1 MNNKITFA
9 FLTFT
14 LLQFSAFGQEKFQVG
29 ITSIF
34 TVPSEELKKA
44 VYNQAGGLGIG
55 FGTNV
60 LFNPKGSKGYSPV
73 FFGVDFNY
81 VTFGRDK
88 QEQTSNNPPYK
99 TSFNYYSISGMSR
112 LFLSDKTEGFTPF
125 VDGILGLKVFNTR
138 TKIDKNFFDTVVWD
152 EEEEVINTTNDSGL
166 GYGLGLGFYTRK
178 DKSAGGDFASFSV
191 RVMYLWG
198 DKSSYVKRGSVK
210 VIDNSRV
217 EYETGYTRTNMILIQ
232 LGINIF

>member
-1 MNNKITFA
+1 MKNNIP
-9 FLTFT
+9 LT
-14 LLQFSAFGQEKFQVG
+14 LLAFVMLGYCARAQETVQVG
-29 ITSIF
+29 ITGAF

-44 VYNQAGGLGIG
+44 VYNPAGGLGIG

-60 LFNPKGSKGYSPV
+60 LFNPKGRKGYSPV

-88 QEQTSNNPPYK
+88 QEQTSNSPPYK
-99 TSFNYYSISGMSR
+99 TSYNYYSISGLSR
-112 LFLSDKTEGFTPF
+112 LFLTDKTEGFTPF
-125 VDGILGLKVFNTR
+125 VDGMLGLKVFNTR
-138 TKIDKNFFDTVVWD
+138 TKIDKNFFDTVVWE
-152 EEEEVINTTNDSGL
+152 EEEEVLNTTNDTGL

-178 DKSAGGDFASFSV
+178 DKSEGGDFGTFTL
-191 RVMYLWG
+191 RVLYLWG
-198 DKSSYVKRGSVK
+198 DKTSYVKRGSVK